1 MSNNGIPAQADT
13 MESVESL
20 KAKLEEA
27 QKLAEVAEERRRNT
41 QSSYTK
47 GQQRIKALEA
57 EIAVLREE
65 ANKAVGLKLASNDAL
80 ETLKHTDPD
89 AWYQERLKLENQ
101 HKQDFQ
107 SRILE
112 ESKKAT
118 QAEILTQRMQYLE
131 DFNKANPDAQITDE
145 FLSLDIPQRLRVELE
160 QTGDFEGFVNK
171 AYEWK
176 RSGKVVGSS
185 VSAPASQPNLGN
197 IGGAQ
202 APDNKAKL
210 NDVEAMFMTMKF

>member
-20 KAKLEEA
+20 KAQLEAA
-27 QKLAEVAEERRRNT
+27 QKEASAAEERRRNT

-57 EIAVLREE
+57 EIAILREE
-65 ANKAVGLKLASNDAL
+65 ASKAVGLKIASNDAL
-80 ETLKHTDPD
+80 EELKHTDPE
-89 AWYQERLKLENQ
+89 AWYRERLKLENQ
-101 HKQDFQ
+101 HMQDFQ
-107 SRILE
+107 SRINE

-118 QAEILTQRMQYLE
+118 QAEMLTQRMQYLE
-131 DFNKANPDAQITDE
+131 DFNKANPDANLTDE

-160 QTGDFEGFVNK
+160 QTGDFESFVNK

-185 VSAPASQPNLGN
+185 VAAPASQPNLGN
-197 IGGAQ
+197 IGGAN
-202 APDNKAKL
+202 APDTKSQA
-210 NDVEAMFMTMKF
+210 NDLLERFKNMTF